1 MDTIFKPHQTRNTV
15 LWGVVLIAVIDVP
28 FVAFLLLSQGPAL
41 FYLLM
46 GGLLVVIDGLI
57 LPFAL
62 FGKRMRYALD
72 DDAVTIHFG
81 LSRRRIP
88 YTTIQNVRLSP
99 TSLQLRLFGASW
111 PGLHW
116 GLYTAKD
123 VGRVWVYATMMRG
136 DFVLLSLVDGKTIA
150 LSPEDPQAFLS
161 SVTAQHHRFDT
172 TILGD
177 MAAREPSQTVVYA
190 QVLAV
195 LAAFFVFFGYL
206 LWIYPSLPEV
216 IPVHFD
222 FSWTPNRWGHKSEL
236 FIIAGIAAIFPIIN
250 TVLTL
255 KFGRHAKELV
265 LPLGVVFVFMM
276 ALFFSLVYI
285 TQSFV

>member
-1 MDTIFKPHQTRNTV
+1 MAKIFKPHQTRNTA
-15 LWGVVLIAVIDVP
+15 LWGLILIVVIDVP
-28 FVAFLLLSQGPAL
+28 FIVFLLVSQGPAL

-57 LPFAL
+57 LPFTL

-72 DDAVTIHFG
+72 EDAVTIHFG
-81 LSRRRIP
+81 LSRRRVP
-88 YTTIQNVRLSP
+88 YTMIQDARLAP
-99 TSLQLRLFGASW
+99 TTLQLRLFGASW

-123 VGRVWVYATMMRG
+123 VGRVWVYATRMRG
-136 DFVLLSLVDGKTIA
+136 DFVLLSLVDGKTIV

-161 SVTAQHHRFDT
+161 AVSAQQHRFG
-172 TILGD
+172 TISPGD
-177 MAAREPSQTVVYA
+177 IAAREPSQTVVYA

-195 LAAFFVFFGYL
+195 LVAFFAFFGYL
-206 LWIYPSLPEV
+206 LWIYPWLPEV

-222 FSWTPNRWGHKSEL
+222 LSWTPNRWGHKSEL
-236 FIIAGIAAIFPIIN
+236 FVIAGIAAIFPIIN

-255 KFGRHAKELV
+255 KFGRHAKELI
-265 LPLGVVFVFMM
+265 LPLGAVFVFIM
-276 ALFFSLVYI
+276 ALFFGVVYI
-285 TQSFV
+285 TQSYV